1 MEPPL
6 RKALF
11 ILIFGL
17 FGDRNS
23 MKIPEIDYHKISVG
37 AHVKSMAV
45 SSTNMESAEH
55 DSATLPTIH
64 Q

>member
-11 ILIFGL
+11 ILIFDL

-23 MKIPEIDYHKISVG
+23 MKIPEIDYHKISAG

-45 SSTNMESAEH
+45 SSINMEIAEH
-55 DSATLPTIH
+55 DSVKFPAIY